1 MRRKFPV
8 RLRSRSSPDRTPWRA
23 AKLEKALAA
32 RHVLRGCAALS
43 NDVGLFAGVHDPVSR
58 QMLGNIPQA
67 FSHVGL
73 INKAL
78 NLDRRRGPERA
89 RASHDLVPQKDASAR

>member
-1 MRRKFPV
+1 VLKKRAS
-8 RLRSRSSPDRTPWRA
+8 RLRKAFVPASPAKCCRFFDAQTKSRMQEW
-23 AKLEKALAA
+23 LLQL
-32 RHVLRGCAALS
+32 V

-73 INKAL
+73 INKAR
-78 NLDRRRGPERA
+78 NLDRRRGPERG
-89 RASHDLVPQKDASAR
+89 RASHDLVPQKDATAR

>member
-1 MRRKFPV
+1 MQEWLLQLV
-8 RLRSRSSPDRTPWRA
+8 
-23 AKLEKALAA
+23 
-32 RHVLRGCAALS
+32 
-43 NDVGLFAGVHDPVSR
+43 NDVGLFAGAHDPVSR

-89 RASHDLVPQKDASAR
+89 HASHDPVPQKDATAR

>member
-1 MRRKFPV
+1 LY
-8 RLRSRSSPDRTPWRA
+8 RLHQRSA
-23 AKLEKALAA
+23 AGFFDAQTKSRMQEWLLQL
-32 RHVLRGCAALS
+32 V

-78 NLDRRRGPERA
+78 NLDRRREPERA
-89 RASHDLVPQKDASAR
+89 RASHDLVPQKDATAR